1 MKKLKLISIALFSLI
16 TMSTAR
22 QSIVSAEGT
31 STKAVVEESGD
42 KKVAIDDKVKNEA
55 EKATVVQGADG
66 LMYVVVDEN
75 DPEKLLEAESPLKN
89 QQENTGAVE
98 VGVDEKRQEKADK
111 ANEKVK
117 NFDDIDYN
125 DISSLQSALND
136 PKFPFLSEDELNE
149 NCKRQR
155 IHLSLKR

>member
-66 LMYVVVDEN
+66 LM
-75 DPEKLLEAESPLKN
+75 
-89 QQENTGAVE
+89 
-98 VGVDEKRQEKADK
+98 
-111 ANEKVK
+111 
-117 NFDDIDYN
+117 
-125 DISSLQSALND
+125 
-136 PKFPFLSEDELNE
+136 
-149 NCKRQR
+149 
-155 IHLSLKR
+155 